1 MKFCFVLDFEGKD
14 TYYFDTLFSKTIKKL
29 LFSIKFP
36 KIPTF
41 RKYILQICSILPKK
55 REIGDSPQFHIF
67 TKNHYFYILSNDY

>member
-41 RKYILQICSILPKK
+41 RKYILQICSILPKM
-55 REIGDSPQFHIF
+55 
-67 TKNHYFYILSNDY
+67 